1 MYKKWEY
8 IGTKIALKSLL
19 SNWKYRKPPKV
30 WNIMSSRHDELT
42 QHPQVTPSKAPPCST
57 AETLCLEQTN
67 TVRLARYLFSIR
79 TKRFEGFRDACVV
92 QISFI
97 EFLKVHVT
105 STLWTETQ
113 TTTEYYKTSSCIKL
127 DTSLYRA
134 CWPLSFFFPT
144 LNILYSICLDIV
156 SSHGPE
162 PAWKDFSKNGI
173 FPWLR
178 RWCRGERDEI
188 YRHPNPMMTS
198 HWTRNCLDFTIL
210 VYS

>member
-1 MYKKWEY
+1 MNLRS
-8 IGTKIALKSLL
+8 IHKSRLAKRRLVLL
-19 SNWKYRKPPKV
+19 QKQCAT
-30 WNIMSSRHDELT
+30 I
-42 QHPQVTPSKAPPCST
+42 
-57 AETLCLEQTN
+57 LCLEQKLKHCTFCN
-67 TVRLARYLFSIR
+67 ARSCKMSLFHKDK
-79 TKRFEGFRDACVV
+79 TLWKKVWEGFRDACVV

-97 EFLKVHVT
+97 EFLKVHMT

-173 FPWLR
+173 S
-178 RWCRGERDEI
+178 RGCDDENEI
-188 YRHPNPMMTS
+188 YNYSNPPMTS

-210 VYS
+210 VSS